1 MAHDIIHAENARILT
16 DDIKAIEF
24 INEWLSDSPYIAAH
38 TSGSTGT
45 PKPIQLLKS
54 DMKCSANATNRYFGI
69 TAESTLFLPLS
80 VDYIAGK
87 MMIVRAIEAGC
98 TLVIEPPSMT
108 PIASNAPHSIDL
120 IPIVPAQIPGLLESP
135 FIKRC
140 KAILVGGSPLTSAQ
154 ENMLATS
161 GVPAYASYGMTET
174 CSHVALRRIGVN
186 DAFRFLTGF
195 CGMADD
201 CGCLVISSDRMS
213 FGTIATNDI
222 VEFCPDGLFRI
233 LGRIDNVI
241 ISGGEKIHPEQIE
254 HIIAPLLGSNPFYIA
269 ARRSNKWGME
279 PILVIEGE
287 DDKVNTGAILA
298 GCNDLLPH
306 HHIPKDI
313 YIIKS
318 LPRTASGKI
327 KRESF

>member
-1 MAHDIIHAENARILT
+1 MAHNIIHAENARILT

-24 INEWLSDSPYIAAH
+24 INEWLSDSPYISAH
-38 TSGSTGT
+38 TSGSTGA
-45 PKPIQLLKS
+45 PKPIALLKS
-54 DMKCSANATNRYFGI
+54 DMRCSANATNRYFGI
-69 TAESTLFLPLS
+69 TADSTLVLPLS

-98 TLVIEPPSMT
+98 TLAIEPPSMT

-120 IPIVPAQIPGLLESP
+120 IPIVPSQIPGLLKSP
-135 FIKRC
+135 FINRC
-140 KAILVGGSPLTSAQ
+140 KAILVGGSPLSCAQ

-161 GVPAYASYGMTET
+161 GIPAYASYGMTET
-174 CSHVALRRIGVN
+174 CSHVALRRIGHD
-186 DAFRFLTGF
+186 DAFRFLPGF
-195 CGMADD
+195 RGTADD
-201 CGCLVISSDRMS
+201 RGCLVINSDRMS

-222 VEFCPDGLFRI
+222 VEFLHDGLFRI

-254 HIIAPLLGSNPFYIA
+254 NIIAPLLGRNAFYIA
-269 ARRSNKWGME
+269 SRRSDKWGME

-287 DDKVNTGAILA
+287 ADKINPDPILS
-298 GCNDLLPH
+298 GCNNLLPR